1 MVPLAVQGFEGK
13 AFADLAYA
21 EPYYGKEFFSTHMK
35 SKS

>member
-1 MVPLAVQGFEGK
+1 LALQSFDTK